1 MWIKKSEVEELSQ
14 NIRKIIDGQ
23 DIDLRVSDEGVWNI
37 FKNDIHILAKL
48 KNEQVAVLQHDK
60 DTLRDTLAD
69 ISHQLKTPLTST
81 MIMIDLL
88 EDAPPDKQAEF
99 IQNIKIG
106 LQRTEWLVSTLLK
119 MAKLD
124 AGTVT
129 FSQAPVPSSELIEQA
144 IAPLQIQLELKHQ
157 RIEITGNVELICDKS
172 WTAEALGNII
182 KNASEHSPEDSV
194 IHIEVGAN
202 PISTWISVTDS
213 GVGLTTA
220 QIAKLFRRFEGS
232 QSGGGYGIGLPLA
245 LSIMRGQDGDIEVT
259 GGGNG
264 SGSTFTLKLFK

>member
-1 MWIKKSEVEELSQ
+1 VWIKKSEIEEFSQ

-37 FKNDIHILAKL
+37 LKNDIHILAKL
-48 KNEQVAVLQHDK
+48 KNEQVTVLQHDK
-60 DTLRDTLAD
+60 DMLKDTLAD

-88 EDAPPDKQAEF
+88 EDAPPDKQEEF
-99 IQNIKIG
+99 IQNIKTG

-124 AGTVT
+124 AGAVM
-129 FSQAPVPSSELIEQA
+129 FSPTPVPSAELIKQA
-144 IAPLQIQLELKHQ
+144 ITPLQIQLELKNQH
-157 RIEITGNVELICDKS
+157 IEVTGETELVCDKR
-172 WTAEALGNII
+172 WTSEALSNII
-182 KNASEHSPEDSV
+182 KNASEHSPDGTA
-194 IHIEVGAN
+194 IHIEVGTN
-202 PISTWISVTDS
+202 PISTWVSVTDS
-213 GVGLTTA
+213 GEGLRAA

-232 QSGGGYGIGLPLA
+232 KSGTGYGIGLPLA

-264 SGSTFTLKLFK
+264 AGATFTVKLFK